1 MTNIYTIGHSN
12 HTWEGFAELMA
23 KHDIEILVDARS
35 NPVSRYAP
43 FSNHR
48 TLPDLLEG
56 VGIEY
61 MFFGGPLGGKPK
73 NEAFYDEKGKPDYHK
88 MRATDEF
95 DEAVDTVASMARRSN
110 VVLLCSEE
118 DPAQCHRLLLVGP
131 AMEQRSVDMLHI
143 RASGETQTTSQLGIH
158 KKYNKQIQGTLPL

>member
-95 DEAVDTVASMARRSN
+95 DEAADIIASMARRSN
-110 VVLLCSEE
+110 VYENKLTLTCSN
-118 DPAQCHRLLLVGP
+118 RLASECGVSP
-131 AMEQRSVDMLHI
+131 PRRSI
-143 RASGETQTTSQLGIH
+143 RLRN
-158 KKYNKQIQGTLPL
+158 YYDLN